1 MARASELKTQADR
14 HSQNLT
20 FILILLGRWRTQ
32 QPIPAQVLHLLHVC
46 FPKEQELLCQ
56 KWGGGRWVRR
66 DTANSALSADVIYRF
81 LIRQGSLCLLHD
93 NL

>member
-1 MARASELKTQADR
+1 MARASELKTQADL

-20 FILILLGRWRTQ
+20 FILILLGRWHTQ

-66 DTANSALSADVIYRF
+66 DTANSALFGRCDLQVLNTPGF
-81 LIRQGSLCLLHD
+81 SLSFT
-93 NL
+93 